1 MNVSMAAQLMRDA
14 LIHTA
19 VVSAPILLVSL
30 VVGLIIGIVQTTTS
44 VQEQTLSFVP
54 KLIAIFVIILLLGIP
69 GLAYLTEYTRQLFM
83 LIVDAAR

>member
-14 LIHTA
+14 LIKTA
-19 VVSAPILLVSL
+19 VVSAPILIVSL
-30 VVGLIIGIVQTTTS
+30 VVGLIIGIIQTTTS

-54 KLIAIFVIILLLGIP
+54 KIFAIFAVILLLAVP
-69 GLAYLTEYTRQLFM
+69 GFAYLSEYTRQLFM

>member
-14 LIHTA
+14 LVHTA

-54 KLIAIFVIILLLGIP
+54 KLIAIFVIILLLAIP
-69 GLAYLTEYTRQLFM
+69 GLAYLAEYTRQLFM
-83 LIVDAAR
+83 LIVEAAA